1 MTILKLQGMQPTANL
16 TNGAMSLSLTSS
28 SSQCCNS
35 GTKDTRWAARCQPA
49 GHRAKSFPEALGS
62 EEWGGRGKGG
72 GRVGGDG

>member
-35 GTKDTRWAARCQPA
+35 GTK
-49 GHRAKSFPEALGS
+49 EN
-62 EEWGGRGKGG
+62 
-72 GRVGGDG
+72 